1 LVRDDSR
8 PGRLFAQARPASGI
22 LAAMRGA
29 NVVLAIALSAGVG
42 VAACGGTS
50 LKAAGEECVAASEC
64 GAGLQCDFGST
75 PPVCS
80 EESTLPD
87 PADADPNAPD
97 AGPPPPDA
105 PPGTPDAPPLPPDA
119 RVDAEPPPPDAELA
133 VDAEPV

>member
-1 LVRDDSR
+1 LRCDLAAVA
-8 PGRLFAQARPASGI
+8 GRLFAQARPASGI
-22 LAAMRGA
+22 LAGMRGA
-29 NVVLAIALSAGVG
+29 NVVLAITLGAFLP
-42 VAACGGTS
+42 ACGGTG

-64 GAGLQCDFGST
+64 GAGLQCDFGSS

-80 EESTLPD
+80 EESTLPN

-105 PPGTPDAPPLPPDA
+105 PPGTPDAPPAPPDA
-119 RVDAEPPPPDAELA
+119 RVDAEPLPPDAELA